1 MICILLIL
9 LVRGCFT
16 LSIYSPLGVS
26 HSHSLGGDQVT
37 HTHPVTNEGNK
48 VTSSSPSLESM
59 LPVMMMMTGGSNMGL
74 MIYLLLEQEKH
85 SVGHS
90 SSMESLL
97 PFMMMSNN
105 QMMPFMMYLILEES
119 GHIH

>member
-26 HSHSLGGDQVT
+26 HSHSIGGDQVT
-37 HTHPVTNEGNK
+37 HTHSVTNEGNK

-59 LPVMMMMTGGSNMGL
+59 LPMMMMMGGSNMGL
-74 MIYLLLEQEKH
+74 MIYLILEQEKH

-105 QMMPFMMYLILEES
+105 QMMPFMMYLILKES